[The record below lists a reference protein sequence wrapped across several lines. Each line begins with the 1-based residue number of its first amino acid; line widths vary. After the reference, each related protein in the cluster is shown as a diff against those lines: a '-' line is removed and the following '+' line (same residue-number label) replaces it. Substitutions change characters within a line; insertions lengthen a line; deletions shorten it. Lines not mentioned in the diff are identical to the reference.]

1 MSGRGF
7 LRRRVIV
14 FLCDCFGH
22 ARKSHYEEIL
32 RYANERAAV
41 QRTDGELAAGLIHQ
55 SFTSLALL
63 IATFLV
69 ASFFAYIY
77 SIKRQNYLL
86 LWTAAWLVFGVH
98 YISPAITQSAVS
110 SALEGALTQWL
121 FGLSALLFFLGAQIY
136 AQRRCWKRRALAAA
150 AVLGIWAAANAAN
163 LFSLSAIIPASLLY
177 VAVAAIFWQE
187 SRRQETLADRLLGLS
202 FGSWGVLWLGL
213 HYLKGTPELQGSNLN
228 VVATA
233 PCAFVAMLM
242 VMALYEEE
250 KRRIERNMLALSNLN
265 LATSSFVGGEIQRML
280 SQALDRVLGVV
291 RLPAGALFLHHGD
304 PQGPTSVVA
313 VGLSDEFC
321 RAAQNESLDDYLVS
335 LVARLG
341 GLLGFR
347 DLRDD
352 SLSALEKEKSIRRFR
367 ELALAQGLRSVVAI
381 SLQAKEQAFGVL
393 LLGTP
398 DNRRFTSAELRL
410 LLALGHQIGMAVENS
425 YLIQQTSRRSEEL
438 HVLNEIGRVLSSTL
452 QKEDLTKKV
461 WEELRRLF
469 DVENFYI
476 AELDSFRD
484 ELRFD
489 LEIIAG
495 NRVPRRT
502 RPAGNHLTEYLI
514 RTRQPVLIRENY
526 VTEVKKLGVEPI
538 RNGGCFCGVPLVAYD
553 RAIGAMAVFSDHE
566 RAFDEGHLELL
577 RVLASEASIAIENAR
592 LFYEERTKARHLSLL
607 NTISRNAIA
616 TLNPDEMLA
625 KITEQLEAGLTYDHI
640 GIGSLDYAT
649 REIVIQAEAGTRRG
663 TLSQRIP
670 LGTGLVGHVAR
681 NGHMAVFRAGSSS
694 DGGLK
699 PLLPDSIAAIALPVF
714 YAEQLHGILY
724 IESATP
730 VDFSEEE
737 VLLLRTLAD
746 LIAGAL
752 HNALSFQK
760 AQEQAITDGLTGVK
774 THRFFMEALSSEWKR
789 STRAGRSFAL
799 VLMDLDRF
807 KFVNDF
813 YGHLE
818 GDLVLQRVGQ
828 ILETNCRRSDVVAR
842 YGGDEF
848 VILMPETTME
858 HARQL
863 ASKLRGWVSADPLL
877 REKNISASFG
887 IACYPLHGSSPQD
900 LIQVADA
907 SMYLSKHQGGNA
919 VSTADHFDP
928 NEAKKWKRDV
938 LEAYLGVTL
947 KRLFS
952 TGPEAFEEIYQRLR
966 QFTESLSATETDNGS
981 KSIASQEGPHALPQA
996 VLDTVTSLAYAI
1008 DAKDHY
1014 TQGHSQKV
1022 AAYAALIAESL
1033 GMSEAEVEE
1042 IRLGAVLH
1050 DIGKVGIPEG
1060 ILNKNGPLNPEE
1072 WDTMKSH
1079 VSFGAKILDPL
1090 APLARIREMVLHHHE
1105 FYDGSGYPHA
1115 LAGEHIP
1122 IGARIIAIADAYDT
1136 ITSDRTYKKARSAPD
1151 ALAELERCSN
1161 AQFDGSIVEVFVR
1174 TMRTLPNPVIEV
1186 AATSAAP
1193 RTP

>member
-1 MSGRGF
+1 MV
-7 LRRRVIV
+7 LM
-14 FLCDCFGH
+14 
-22 ARKSHYEEIL
+22 
-32 RYANERAAV
+32 
-41 QRTDGELAAGLIHQ
+41 HQ
-55 SFTSLALL
+55 SFISLALL
-63 IATFLV
+63 VATLLV
-69 ASFFAYIY
+69 AGFFAYIY
-77 SIKRQNYLL
+77 SIKRQSYLL
-86 LWTAAWLVFGVH
+86 LWTVGWFIFGLHYLV
-98 YISPAITQSAVS
+98 PAIAQTTLSNPREI
-110 SALEGALTQWL
+110 ALEHWL
-121 FGLSALLFFLGAQIY
+121 YAISGLLFFLGAQIY
-136 AQRRCWKRRALAAA
+136 AQRKPWRILVIIT
-150 AVLGIWAAANAAN
+150 AVFLGLWAAANAVHA
-163 LFSLSAIIPASLLY
+163 FSVSAVIPASLLY
-177 VAVAAIFWQE
+177 IAVAVVFWQE
-187 SRRQETLADRLLGLS
+187 SRRQETLADRLLGIS
-202 FGSWGVLWLGL
+202 FACWGVLSVSL
-213 HYLKGTPELQGSNLN
+213 HLLETAPELQGASMS
-228 VVATA
+228 VVAAA

-321 RAAQNESLDDYLVS
+321 RAAQNEGLDDYFVN

-352 SLSALEKEKSIRRFR
+352 SLSALEKEKAIRRFR

-398 DNRRFTSAELRL
+398 DNRRFTPAELRL

-438 HVLNEIGRVLSSTL
+438 HVLNEIGRALSSTL
-452 QKEDLTKKV
+452 HKEDLTKKV

-476 AELDSFRD
+476 AEFDRFRD
-484 ELRFD
+484 EIHFD
-489 LEIIAG
+489 LEMIDGA
-495 NRVPRRT
+495 RMPERS
-502 RPAGNHLTEYLI
+502 RPIGNHITEYII

-526 VTEVKKLGVEPI
+526 VAETKKLGVEPL
-538 RNGGCFCGVPLVAYD
+538 RTKGCFCGVPLVAYD
-553 RAIGAMAVFSDHE
+553 HAIGAMAVFSDHE
-566 RAFDEGHLELL
+566 RTFDEGHLELL

-592 LFYEERTKARHLSLL
+592 LFNDERTKARHLSLL

-640 GIGSLDYAT
+640 GIGVLDYAT

-663 TLSQRIP
+663 TLGHRIP
-670 LGTGLVGHVAR
+670 LGDGLIGHVAR
-681 NGHMAVFRAGSSS
+681 NGQMAAFRTGSSA
-694 DGGLK
+694 DITLK
-699 PLLPDSIAAIALPVF
+699 PLLPNSVAAIALPVF

-724 IESATP
+724 IESSTP

-774 THRFFMEALSSEWKR
+774 THRFFMEALSAEWKR
-789 STRAGRSFAL
+789 STRAGRAFAL

-848 VILMPETTME
+848 VILMPETSME

-887 IACYPLHGSSPQD
+887 IACYPLHGSSPQE

-907 SMYLSKHQGGNA
+907 SMYLSKHQGGNT

-966 QFTESLSATETDNGS
+966 QFTESLTTTQTDHD
-981 KSIASQEGPHALPQA
+981 KSPAALAQGPQALPQA
-996 VLDTVTSLAYAI
+996 VLDTVTSLAFAI

-1022 AAYAALIAESL
+1022 AAYAALIAEAL
-1033 GMSEAEVEE
+1033 GMDDAEVEE

-1050 DIGKVGIPEG
+1050 DIGKVGIPEN

-1072 WDTMKSH
+1072 WETMKSH
-1079 VSFGAKILDPL
+1079 VGFGAKILDPL
-1090 APLARIREMVLHHHE
+1090 TPLARIREMVLHHHE
-1105 FYDGSGYPHA
+1105 FFDGSGYPQA
-1115 LAGEHIP
+1115 LSGDNIP
-1122 IGARIIAIADAYDT
+1122 LGARIIAIADAYDT
-1136 ITSDRTYKKARSAPD
+1136 ITSDRTYKKARSATD
-1151 ALAELERCSN
+1151 ALAELERCAN
-1161 AQFDGSIVEVFVR
+1161 AQFDGAIVELFVR
-1174 TMRTLPNPVIEV
+1174 TMRTLPNPIIEV
-1186 AATSAAP
+1186 AATTGAQRNS
-1193 RTP
+1193 

>member
-1 MSGRGF
+1 MPQNF
-7 LRRRVIV
+7 I
-14 FLCDCFGH
+14 
-22 ARKSHYEEIL
+22 
-32 RYANERAAV
+32 
-41 QRTDGELAAGLIHQ
+41 
-55 SFTSLALL
+55 SLALL
-63 IATFLV
+63 IATILV
-69 ASFFAYIY
+69 AGFFAYIY
-77 SIKRQNYLL
+77 NIKRQTYQI
-86 LWTAAWLVFGVH
+86 LWTAAWTVFGLH
-98 YISPAITQSAVS
+98 YLGPALGPLPLSDPLQSAVNH
-110 SALEGALTQWL
+110 WL
-121 FGLSALLFFLGAQIY
+121 YAFSGLLFFLGAQIY
-136 AQRRCWKRRALAAA
+136 SRRKAWTTPAI
-150 AVLGIWAAANAAN
+150 VLGVLFGMWSAANAIN
-163 LFSLSAIIPASLLY
+163 VISVSLVIPSSLVY
-177 VAVAAIFWQE
+177 IGVAVVFWEE

-202 FGSWGVLWLGL
+202 FASWGVLWISL
-213 HYLKGTPELQGSNLN
+213 HVLNATPELQGAGMD
-228 VVATA
+228 VVAAA

-313 VGLSDEFC
+313 VGLGDDFC
-321 RAAQNESLDDYLVS
+321 RAAQEEGLDDYLVG
-335 LVARLG
+335 LVSRLG

-352 SLSALEKEKSIRRFR
+352 SLSALEKEQAIRRFR

-398 DNRRFTSAELRL
+398 DSRRFTPAELRL

-438 HVLNEIGRVLSSTL
+438 HVLNEIGRALSSTL
-452 QKEDLTKKV
+452 NKEDLLRKI

-469 DVENFYI
+469 DAENFYI
-476 AELDSFRD
+476 AELDPLRD
-484 ELRFD
+484 EMVFD
-489 LEIIAG
+489 LEMING
-495 NRVPRRT
+495 ERMPKRT
-502 RPAGNHLTEYLI
+502 RAAANHVTEYII
-514 RTRQPVLIRENY
+514 RTRQPVLIRDNFAAEM
-526 VTEVKKLGVEPI
+526 KKLGVEPI
-538 RNGGCFCGVPLVAYD
+538 RNKGCFCGVPLVAYD
-553 RAIGAMAVFSDHE
+553 HAIGAMAVFSDHE
-566 RAFDEGHLELL
+566 RTFDEGHLELL

-592 LFYEERTKARHLSLL
+592 LFHEERTKARHLSLL

-640 GIGSLDYAT
+640 GIGVLEYAT
-649 REIVIQAEAGTRRG
+649 REIVVQAEAGKRRG
-663 TLSQRIP
+663 ALGQRIP
-670 LGTGLVGHVAR
+670 LGAGLIGHVAR
-681 NGHMAVFRAGSSS
+681 NGRVAAFRAASPA
-694 DGGLK
+694 DGALK
-699 PLLPDSIAAIALPVF
+699 PLLPDSVAAIALPVF

-724 IESATP
+724 VESSRP
-730 VDFSEEE
+730 SDFSEEE
-737 VLLLRTLAD
+737 ILLLRTLAD

-774 THRFFMEALSSEWKR
+774 THRFFMEALSAEWKR
-789 STRAGRSFAL
+789 STRAGRAFAL

-818 GDLVLQRVGQ
+818 GDLVLQRVGH

-848 VILMPETTME
+848 VILMPETNME

-887 IACYPLHGSSPQD
+887 IACYPLHGSSPQE

-907 SMYLSKHQGGNA
+907 SMYLSKHQGGNT

-928 NEAKKWKRDV
+928 NEARKWKRDV

-952 TGPEAFEEIYQRLR
+952 TGPEAFEEIYQRLA
-966 QFTESLSATETDNGS
+966 QFTESLAATQDGNG
-981 KSIASQEGPHALPQA
+981 KRAVAPARGPEALPQA
-996 VLDTVTSLAYAI
+996 VLDTVTSLAFAI

-1022 AAYAALIAESL
+1022 AAYAALIAEAMGL
-1033 GMSEAEVEE
+1033 DDTEVEE

-1050 DIGKVGIPEG
+1050 DIGKVGIPEN

-1072 WDTMKSH
+1072 WETMKSH
-1079 VSFGAKILDPL
+1079 VVFGAKILDPL
-1090 APLARIREMVLHHHE
+1090 TPLGHIREMVLHHHE
-1105 FYDGSGYPHA
+1105 FFDGSGYPKA
-1115 LAGEHIP
+1115 LTGENIP
-1122 IGARIIAIADAYDT
+1122 LGARIIAIADAYDT
-1136 ITSDRTYKKARSAPD
+1136 ITSDRTYKKARNAFE
-1151 ALAELERCSN
+1151 ALAEIERCAN
-1161 AQFDGSIVEVFVR
+1161 AQFDGTIVELFLR
-1174 TMRTLPNPVIEV
+1174 TMRALPNPIIEV
-1186 AATSAAP
+1186 APAITSRNP
-1193 RTP
+1193 

>member
-1 MSGRGF
+1 M
-7 LRRRVIV
+7 
-14 FLCDCFGH
+14 
-22 ARKSHYEEIL
+22 
-32 RYANERAAV
+32 
-41 QRTDGELAAGLIHQ
+41 HQ
-55 SFTSLALL
+55 SFISLALL
-63 IATFLV
+63 VTTSLV
-69 ASFFAYIY
+69 AGFFAYIY
-77 SIKRQNYLL
+77 SIKRQTYLL
-86 LWTAAWLVFGVH
+86 FWTAGWGLFALHYLQPALAQWTISSPSQNGLNHWL
-98 YISPAITQSAVS
+98 Y
-110 SALEGALTQWL
+110 ALAGI
-121 FGLSALLFFLGAQIY
+121 LFFLGAQIY
-136 AQRRCWKRRALAAA
+136 AQRPPWQLPALVAS
-150 AVLGIWAAANAAN
+150 VFLGLWAIANGVNAIP
-163 LFSLSAIIPASLLY
+163 LSVVYPASLIY
-177 VAVAAIFWQE
+177 IQVAIVFWQE
-187 SRRQETLADRLLGLS
+187 SRRQETLADRLLAVS
-202 FGSWGVLWLGL
+202 FASWGVLWMAL
-213 HYLKGTPELQGSNLN
+213 HMMESSPELQGAGMS
-228 VVATA
+228 VVAA
-233 PCAFVAMLM
+233 VPCAFVAMLM

-313 VGLSDEFC
+313 VGLSDSFC
-321 RAAQNESLDDYLVS
+321 RSAQDENLDDYLMG

-347 DLRDD
+347 DLKDD
-352 SLSALEKEKSIRRFR
+352 SLSALEKEPSIRRFR
-367 ELALAQGLRSVVAI
+367 EVALEQGLRSVVAI
-381 SLQAKEQAFGVL
+381 SLQAKEHAFGVL

-398 DNRRFTSAELRL
+398 DSRRFTPAELRL

-425 YLIQQTSRRSEEL
+425 YLVQQTARRSEEL
-438 HVLNEIGRVLSSTL
+438 HVLNEIGRALSSTL
-452 QKEDLTKKV
+452 NKEDLMKKV

-476 AELDSFRD
+476 SELDP
-484 ELRFD
+484 LREEIHFD
-489 LEIIAG
+489 LEMIDGA
-495 NRVPRRT
+495 RMPKRT
-502 RPAGNHLTEYLI
+502 RPAGNHLTEYII
-514 RTRQPVLIRENY
+514 RTRQPILIRDNY
-526 VTEVKKLGVEPI
+526 AAEVRKLGVDPL
-538 RNGGCFCGVPLVAYD
+538 RTKGCFCGVPLVAYD
-553 RAIGAMAVFSDHE
+553 HAIGAMAVYSDHE

-592 LFYEERTKARHLSLL
+592 LFHEERTKARHLSLL
-607 NTISRNAIA
+607 NTISRDAIA

-625 KITEQLEAGLTYDHI
+625 KITEQLEAGLIYDHL
-640 GIGSLDYAT
+640 GIGVLDYGT
-649 REIVIQAEAGTRRG
+649 REIVIQAEAGKRRG
-663 TLSQRIP
+663 TLGHRIP
-670 LGTGLVGHVAR
+670 LGAGLAGHVAR
-681 NGHMAVFRAGSSS
+681 SGRIGIYRAASNGDNA
-694 DGGLK
+694 LK
-699 PLLPDSIAAIALPVF
+699 PLLPDSVSAIALPVF
-714 YAEQLHGILY
+714 YAEQLHGVLY
-724 IESATP
+724 IESSTP

-774 THRFFMEALSSEWKR
+774 THRFFMESLSSEWKR
-789 STRAGRSFAL
+789 STRAGRAFSL

-818 GDLVLQRVGQ
+818 GDLVLQRVGH

-848 VILMPETTME
+848 VILMPETNIE

-863 ASKLRGWVSADPLL
+863 AGKLRGWVSADPLL

-887 IACYPLHGSSPQD
+887 IACYPLHGSSPQE

-947 KRLFS
+947 KRLFA

-966 QFTESLSATETDNGS
+966 QFTESLTATEAKDG
-981 KSIASQEGPHALPQA
+981 KSAAVPMQGPQALPQA
-996 VLDTVTSLAYAI
+996 VLDTVTSLAFAI

-1022 AAYAALIAESL
+1022 SAYAALIAEAM
-1033 GMSEAEVEE
+1033 GMKETEVEE

-1050 DIGKVGIPEG
+1050 DIGKVGIPEN

-1072 WDTMKSH
+1072 WETMKSH
-1079 VSFGAKILDPL
+1079 VQFGAKILEPLTPL
-1090 APLARIREMVLHHHE
+1090 AGIREMVLHHHE
-1105 FYDGSGYPHA
+1105 FYDGSGYPAA
-1115 LAGEHIP
+1115 LNAEQIP
-1122 IGARIIAIADAYDT
+1122 LGARIIAIADAYDT
-1136 ITSDRTYKKARSAPD
+1136 ITSDRTYKKARSATE
-1151 ALAELERCSN
+1151 ALAELERCAN
-1161 AQFDGSIVEVFVR
+1161 AQFDGAIVEVFVR
-1174 TMRTLPNPVIEV
+1174 TMRALPNPIVEV
-1186 AATSAAP
+1186 ATTGSP
-1193 RTP
+1193 RNS

>member
-1 MSGRGF
+1 M
-7 LRRRVIV
+7 
-14 FLCDCFGH
+14 
-22 ARKSHYEEIL
+22 
-32 RYANERAAV
+32 
-41 QRTDGELAAGLIHQ
+41 GLIHQ
-55 SFTSLALL
+55 NFIPLALL
-63 IATFLV
+63 IATMLV
-69 ASFFAYIY
+69 AGFFAYVH
-77 SIKRQNYLL
+77 SLKRQTYLL
-86 LWTAAWLVFGVH
+86 FWTAAWAVFGLH
-98 YISPAITQSAVS
+98 YLSAAFAQWTTSSAIDSALNHWLYAVS
-110 SALEGALTQWL
+110 G
-121 FGLSALLFFLGAQIY
+121 LLFFLGAQLY
-136 AQRRCWKRRALAAA
+136 AQRKPWKIPALAVG
-150 AVLGIWAAANAAN
+150 VLLGLWSTANATNAI
-163 LFSLSAIIPASLLY
+163 SVSAVVPSSLLY
-177 VAVAAIFWQE
+177 IGVAVVFWQE
-187 SRRQETLADRLLGLS
+187 SRRQETLADRLLGVS
-202 FGSWGVLWLGL
+202 FASWGILWIAL
-213 HYLKGTPELQGSNLN
+213 HMLNAAPELQGPGMN
-228 VVATA
+228 VVAAA

-291 RLPAGALFLHHGD
+291 RLPSGALFLHHGD

-321 RAAQNESLDDYLVS
+321 RVAQNEGLDDFLVS

-352 SLSALEKEKSIRRFR
+352 SLSALEKEQAIRRFR

-398 DNRRFTSAELRL
+398 DSRRFTPAELRL

-425 YLIQQTSRRSEEL
+425 FLIQQTSRRSEEL
-438 HVLNEIGRVLSSTL
+438 HVLNEIGRALSSTL
-452 QKEDLTKKV
+452 NKEDLTKKV

-469 DVENFYI
+469 DVENFYL
-476 AELDSFRD
+476 AELDPLRD
-484 ELRFD
+484 EIHFD
-489 LEIIAG
+489 LEMIDG
-495 NRVPRRT
+495 GRMPRRT
-502 RPAGNHLTEYLI
+502 RPAGNHITEYII
-514 RTRQPVLIRENY
+514 RTRQPVLIRDNY
-526 VTEVKKLGVEPI
+526 VAEVKKLGVEPI
-538 RNGGCFCGVPLVAYD
+538 RTKGCFCGVPLVAYD
-553 RAIGAMAVFSDHE
+553 HAIGVMAVFSDHE
-566 RAFDEGHLELL
+566 RVFDEGHLELL
-577 RVLASEASIAIENAR
+577 RVLASEASIAFENAR
-592 LFYEERTKARHLSLL
+592 LFQEERTKARHLSLL

-625 KITEQLEAGLTYDHI
+625 KITEQLEGGLTYDHI
-640 GIGSLDYAT
+640 GIGVLDYAT
-649 REIVIQAEAGTRRG
+649 REVVVQAEAGQRRG
-663 TLSQRIP
+663 TLGQRIP
-670 LGTGLVGHVAR
+670 LGSGLVGHVAR
-681 NGHMAVFRAGSSS
+681 NGHMAAFRAGSPV
-694 DGGLK
+694 DAAWK
-699 PLLPDSIAAIALPVF
+699 PLLPDSLAAIALPVF

-724 IESATP
+724 IESASP
-730 VDFSEEE
+730 ADFSEEE

-752 HNALSFQK
+752 HNALTFQK

-774 THRFFMEALSSEWKR
+774 THRFFMEALSAEWKR
-789 STRAGRSFAL
+789 STRAGRAFAL

-848 VILMPETTME
+848 VILMPETNME

-863 ASKLRGWVSADPLL
+863 ASKLRGWVSADQLL

-887 IACYPLHGSSPQD
+887 IACYPLHGSSPQE

-966 QFTESLSATETDNGS
+966 QFTESLAATEANNGEPLP
-981 KSIASQEGPHALPQA
+981 ALAHGPQALPQA
-996 VLDTVTSLAYAI
+996 VLDTVTSLAFAI

-1022 AAYAALIAESL
+1022 SAYAALIAEAQ
-1033 GMSEAEVEE
+1033 GMTDAEVEE
-1042 IRLGAVLH
+1042 IRLGAILH
-1050 DIGKVGIPEG
+1050 DIGKVGIPEN
-1060 ILNKNGPLNPEE
+1060 ILNKSGPLNPEE
-1072 WDTMKSH
+1072 WETMKSH
-1079 VSFGAKILDPL
+1079 VKFGARILDPL
-1090 APLARIREMVLHHHE
+1090 KPLARIREMVLHHHE
-1105 FYDGSGYPHA
+1105 FFDGSGYPDA
-1115 LAGEHIP
+1115 LSGEKIP
-1122 IGARIIAIADAYDT
+1122 VGARIIAIADAYDT
-1136 ITSDRTYKKARSAPD
+1136 ITSDRTYKKARNPFE
-1151 ALAELERCSN
+1151 ALAELERCAN
-1161 AQFDGSIVEVFVR
+1161 AQFDGGIVELFVR
-1174 TMRTLPNPVIEV
+1174 TMRALPNPVIEV
-1186 AATSAAP
+1186 ATSAVP
-1193 RTP
+1193 RGG

>member
-1 MSGRGF
+1 MSARLPFLGRRIDYRLIQQGF
-7 LRRRVIV
+7 I
-14 FLCDCFGH
+14 
-22 ARKSHYEEIL
+22 
-32 RYANERAAV
+32 
-41 QRTDGELAAGLIHQ
+41 
-55 SFTSLALL
+55 SLALL
-63 IATFLV
+63 IATLLV
-69 ASFFAYIY
+69 AGFFAYIY
-77 SIKRQNYLL
+77 SLKRQSYLL
-86 LWTAAWLVFGVH
+86 LWTIAWFVFGLH
-98 YISPAITQSAVS
+98 YVAPAFTQETLPGSIESALSHWFFAVS
-110 SALEGALTQWL
+110 GA
-121 FGLSALLFFLGAQIY
+121 LFFLGAQIY
-136 AQRRCWKRRALAAA
+136 SQRKAWKFPLLLVVAFI
-150 AVLGIWAAANAAN
+150 GIWAAANAAN
-163 LFSLSAIIPASLLY
+163 KFSLSAVIPASLLY
-177 VAVAAIFWQE
+177 LGVAAIFWQE

-202 FGSWGVLWLGL
+202 FASWGVLWLAL
-213 HYLKGTPELQGSNLN
+213 HFLKAPPELQGPNMS
-228 VVATA
+228 VVATV

-321 RAAQNESLDDYLVS
+321 RVAQNESLDDYLVS

-352 SLSALEKEKSIRRFR
+352 SLSALDKEQLIRRFR

-398 DNRRFTSAELRL
+398 DNRRFAPAEYRL

-438 HVLNEIGRVLSSTL
+438 HVLNEIGRALSSTL
-452 QKEDLTKKV
+452 NKEELLRKV

-476 AELDSFRD
+476 ASLDPLRD
-484 ELRFD
+484 EMQFD
-489 LEIIAG
+489 LEVIG
-495 NRVPRRT
+495 GTPKPPRS
-502 RPAGNHLTEYLI
+502 RPAGNHLTEYII
-514 RTRQPVLIRENY
+514 RTRQPVLIRENFG
-526 VTEVKKLGVEPI
+526 EEARKFGVDPI
-538 RNGGCFCGVPLVAYD
+538 RSQGCFCGVPLVAYD
-553 RAIGAMAVFSDHE
+553 HAIGAMAVFSDQE
-566 RAFDEGHLELL
+566 RLFDEGHLELL

-592 LFYEERTKARHLSLL
+592 LFHEERTKARHLSLL

-625 KITEQLEAGLTYDHI
+625 KIAEQLEAGLTYDHI
-640 GIGSLDYAT
+640 GICVLEYST
-649 REIVIQAEAGTRRG
+649 RELIIQAEAGSRRG
-663 TLSQRIP
+663 ALGSRIP
-670 LGTGLVGHVAR
+670 LGTGLIGHVAR
-681 NGHMAVFRAGSSS
+681 SGQLADYHSVTSGDSPH
-694 DGGLK
+694 K
-699 PLLPDSIAAIALPVF
+699 PLLPDSQAAIALPVF
-714 YAEQLHGILY
+714 YAEQLHGVLY
-724 IESATP
+724 VESSFSLE
-730 VDFSEEE
+730 FSEEE
-737 VLLLRTLAD
+737 ILLLRTLAD

-752 HNALSFQK
+752 HNAYSFQK

-774 THRFFMEALSSEWKR
+774 THRFFMEALSAEWKR
-789 STRAGRSFAL
+789 STRAGRAFAL

-818 GDLVLQRVGQ
+818 GDLVLQRVGH

-848 VILMPETTME
+848 VILMPETNME

-863 ASKLRGWVSADPLL
+863 ATKLRGWVSADPLL

-887 IACYPLHGSSPQD
+887 IACYPLHGSSPQE

-947 KRLFS
+947 KRLFA
-952 TGPEAFEEIYQRLR
+952 TGPEAFEEIYSRLK
-966 QFTESLSATETDNGS
+966 QFTESLASTETAGTMTAAP
-981 KSIASQEGPHALPQA
+981 ASSHGPSGLPQA
-996 VLDTVTSLAYAI
+996 VLDTVTSLAFAI

-1022 AAYAALIAESL
+1022 SAYAALIAESL
-1033 GMSEAEVEE
+1033 NMSEVEVEE
-1042 IRLGAVLH
+1042 IRLGGVLH
-1050 DIGKVGIPEG
+1050 DIGKVAIPEN
-1060 ILNKNGPLNPEE
+1060 ILNKSGPLNPDE
-1072 WDTMKSH
+1072 WETMKSH
-1079 VSFGAKILDPL
+1079 VRFGAKILDPL
-1090 APLARIREMVLHHHE
+1090 TPLARIREMVLHHHE
-1105 FYDGSGYPHA
+1105 FFDGSGYPDA
-1115 LAGEHIP
+1115 LSGESIP
-1122 IGARIIAIADAYDT
+1122 LGARIIAVAD
-1136 ITSDRTYKKARSAPD
+1136 RS
-1151 ALAELERCSN
+1151 EERRV
-1161 AQFDGSIVEVFVR
+1161 GK
-1174 TMRTLPNPVIEV
+1174 
-1186 AATSAAP
+1186 
-1193 RTP
+1193 

>member
-1 MSGRGF
+1 MQL
-7 LRRRVIV
+7 LRQPISV
-14 FLCDCFGH
+14 FVVGGE
-22 ARKSHYEEIL
+22 S
-32 RYANERAAV
+32 NAV
-41 QRTDGELAAGLIHQ
+41 LMHQ
-55 SFTSLALL
+55 SFIPLALL
-63 IATFLV
+63 IATILV
-69 ASFFAYIY
+69 AGFFAYIY

-86 LWTAAWLVFGVH
+86 LWTAGWFVFGLH
-98 YISPAITQSAVS
+98 YVAPAAAPD
-110 SALEGALTQWL
+110 ALSGPLETALDHWL
-121 FGLSALLFFLGAQIY
+121 YALSGVLFFLGAQIY
-136 AQRRCWKRRALAAA
+136 SQRKPWKFPALIT
-150 AVLGIWAAANAAN
+150 VIVMGSWAAANAAHV
-163 LFSLSAIIPASLLY
+163 LSVSAVIPASLVYLA
-177 VAVAAIFWQE
+177 VAVVFWQE
-187 SRRQETLADRLLGLS
+187 SRRQETLADRLLGVS
-202 FGSWGVLWLGL
+202 FASWGVLWVSL
-213 HYLKGTPELQGSNLN
+213 HFLNNSPELQGPSMS

-233 PCAFVAMLM
+233 PCAFVAMIM

-313 VGLSDEFC
+313 VGLSDDFC
-321 RAAQNESLDDYLVS
+321 RAAQNEGLDDYLVG

-352 SLSALEKEKSIRRFR
+352 SLSALEKEKAIRRFR

-398 DNRRFTSAELRL
+398 DNRRFTPAELRL

-425 YLIQQTSRRSEEL
+425 FLIQQTSRRSEEL
-438 HVLNEIGRVLSSTL
+438 HVLNEIGRALSSTL
-452 QKEDLTKKV
+452 HKEDLTRKV

-476 AELDSFRD
+476 AELDPLRD
-484 ELRFD
+484 ELHFD
-489 LEIIAG
+489 LEIIDG
-495 NRVPRRT
+495 VRMPKRT
-502 RPAGNHLTEYLI
+502 RPAGNHITEYII
-514 RTRQPVLIRENY
+514 RTRQPVLIRDNY
-526 VTEVKKLGVEPI
+526 VAEARKLGVEPL
-538 RNGGCFCGVPLVAYD
+538 RTRGCFCGVPLVAYD
-553 RAIGAMAVFSDHE
+553 HAIGAMAVFSDHE
-566 RAFDEGHLELL
+566 RTFDEGHLELL

-592 LFYEERTKARHLSLL
+592 LFNEERTKARHLTLL

-640 GIGSLDYAT
+640 GIGVLDYAT

-663 TLSQRIP
+663 TLGQRIP
-670 LGTGLVGHVAR
+670 LGAGLVGHVAR
-681 NGHMAVFRAGSSS
+681 NGHLGVFRAGSSA
-694 DGGLK
+694 DGTLK
-699 PLLPDSIAAIALPVF
+699 PLLADTVAAAALPVF
-714 YAEQLHGILY
+714 YADQLHGILY
-724 IESATP
+724 IESSSPTE
-730 VDFSEEE
+730 FSEEE
-737 VLLLRTLAD
+737 LLLLRTLAD

-774 THRFFMEALSSEWKR
+774 THRFFMEALSAEWKR
-789 STRAGRSFAL
+789 STRAGRAFAL

-848 VILMPETTME
+848 VILMPETNME

-887 IACYPLHGSSPQD
+887 IACYPLHGSSPQE

-947 KRLFS
+947 KRLFA

-966 QFTESLSATETDNGS
+966 QFTESLSGTEPTNGS
-981 KSIASQEGPHALPQA
+981 SQSPQAQGPQALPQA
-996 VLDTVTSLAYAI
+996 VLDTVTSLAFAI

-1022 AAYAALIAESL
+1022 SAYAALIAEAL
-1033 GMSEAEVEE
+1033 GMNEAEVEE

-1050 DIGKVGIPEG
+1050 DIGKVGIPEN
-1060 ILNKNGPLNPEE
+1060 ILNKNGPLNPDE
-1072 WDTMKSH
+1072 WETMKSH

-1090 APLARIREMVLHHHE
+1090 KPLARIREMVLHHHE
-1105 FYDGSGYPHA
+1105 FFDGSGYPHS
-1115 LAGEHIP
+1115 LAGERIP
-1122 IGARIIAIADAYDT
+1122 LGARIIAIADAYDT
-1136 ITSDRTYKKARSAPD
+1136 ITSDRTYKKARTATD
-1151 ALAELERCSN
+1151 ALAELERCAN
-1161 AQFDGSIVEVFVR
+1161 AQFDGSIVELFVR
-1174 TMRTLPNPVIEV
+1174 TMRTLPNPIIEV
-1186 AATSAAP
+1186 ATTGSQRNA
-1193 RTP
+1193 

>member
-1 MSGRGF
+1 M
-7 LRRRVIV
+7 V
-14 FLCDCFGH
+14 
-22 ARKSHYEEIL
+22 
-32 RYANERAAV
+32 
-41 QRTDGELAAGLIHQ
+41 DGESIASLMHQ
-55 SFTSLALL
+55 NFISLALL
-63 IATFLV
+63 IATTLV
-69 ASFFAYIY
+69 AGFFAYIY
-77 SIKRQNYLL
+77 SIKRQTYLL
-86 LWTAAWLVFGVH
+86 LWTAGWTVFGLH
-98 YISPAITQSAVS
+98 YLGQALAHGAPS
-110 SALEGALTQWL
+110 SALENALDHWL
-121 FGLSALLFFLGAQIY
+121 YTLSGLLFFLGAQIY
-136 AQRRCWKRRALAAA
+136 SQRKPWRIPALVV
-150 AVLGIWAAANAAN
+150 AVLLGLWAAANAAN
-163 LFSLSAIIPASLLY
+163 VFALSEVIPASMLY
-177 VAVAAIFWQE
+177 VAVAVVFWQE
-187 SRRQETLADRLLGLS
+187 SRRQETLADRLLGVS
-202 FGSWGVLWLGL
+202 FASWGVLWVSL
-213 HYLKGTPELQGSNLN
+213 HFLNTAPELQGASIN
-228 VVATA
+228 VVAAA

-265 LATSSFVGGEIQRML
+265 LATSSLVGGEIQRML

-313 VGLSDEFC
+313 VGLSDDFC
-321 RAAQNESLDDYLVS
+321 RAAQNEGLDDYLVS

-352 SLSALEKEKSIRRFR
+352 SLSALEKEQSIRRFR
-367 ELALAQGLRSVVAI
+367 ELALAQGLRSVVVI

-398 DNRRFTSAELRL
+398 DSRQFTPAELRL

-425 YLIQQTSRRSEEL
+425 YLIQQTSRRTEEL
-438 HVLNEIGRVLSSTL
+438 HVLNEIGRALSSML
-452 QKEDLTKKV
+452 NKEELTRKV

-469 DVENFYI
+469 DVENFFI
-476 AELDSFRD
+476 AELDPLRD
-484 ELRFD
+484 EIQFD
-489 LEIIAG
+489 LEIVDGERLPKRA
-495 NRVPRRT
+495 
-502 RPAGNHLTEYLI
+502 RPAGNHITEYI
-514 RTRQPVLIRENY
+514 MRTRQPVLIRENY
-526 VTEVKKLGVEPI
+526 AGEMKKLGVEPL
-538 RNGGCFCGVPLVAYD
+538 RTMGCFCGVPLVAYD
-553 RAIGAMAVFSDHE
+553 HAIGAMAVYSNHE

-592 LFYEERTKARHLSLL
+592 LFSEERTKARHLSLL

-640 GIGSLDYAT
+640 GIGVLDYAT
-649 REIVIQAEAGTRRG
+649 REVVIQAEAGKRRG
-663 TLSQRIP
+663 TQGQRIA
-670 LGTGLVGHVAR
+670 LGAGLIGHVAR
-681 NGHMAVFRAGSSS
+681 NGHMAAYRAASPA
-694 DGGLK
+694 DGALK
-699 PLLPDSIAAIALPVF
+699 PLLPDSVAAIALPVF

-724 IESATP
+724 IESSTP

-774 THRFFMEALSSEWKR
+774 THRFFMEALSAEWKR

-818 GDLVLQRVGQ
+818 GDLVLQRVGH
-828 ILETNCRRSDVVAR
+828 ILEANCRRSDVVAR

-848 VILMPETTME
+848 VILMPETSME
-858 HARQL
+858 QARQL
-863 ASKLRGWVSADPLL
+863 ASKLRSWVCVDNLL
-877 REKNISASFG
+877 REKNVSASFG
-887 IACYPLHGSSPQD
+887 IACYPLHGSSPQE

-907 SMYLSKHQGGNA
+907 SMYLSKHQGGNT

-947 KRLFS
+947 KRLFA
-952 TGPEAFEEIYQRLR
+952 TGPEAFEEIYQRLK
-966 QFTESLSATETDNGS
+966 QFTESLAATEAGNG
-981 KSIASQEGPHALPQA
+981 ITVAPEVPAEAGPQALPQA
-996 VLDTVTSLAYAI
+996 VLDTVTSLAFAI

-1022 AAYAALIAESL
+1022 SAYAALIAEAME
-1033 GMSEAEVEE
+1033 MSDAE
-1042 IRLGAVLH
+1042 I
-1050 DIGKVGIPEG
+1050 D
-1060 ILNKNGPLNPEE
+1060 
-1072 WDTMKSH
+1072 
-1079 VSFGAKILDPL
+1079 
-1090 APLARIREMVLHHHE
+1090 
-1105 FYDGSGYPHA
+1105 
-1115 LAGEHIP
+1115 
-1122 IGARIIAIADAYDT
+1122 
-1136 ITSDRTYKKARSAPD
+1136 
-1151 ALAELERCSN
+1151 
-1161 AQFDGSIVEVFVR
+1161 
-1174 TMRTLPNPVIEV
+1174 
-1186 AATSAAP
+1186 
-1193 RTP
+1193 